1 MSKSNTNTKSAS
13 KPQSK
18 STSVPTTRNLVAHGG
33 RFTTLNIKGRG
44 PVCAKI
50 TKLTDSY
57 VTYFDVN
64 AKVSRKV
71 SRSSIL

>member
-1 MSKSNTNTKSAS
+1 MSKSNTNNTKSAS
-13 KPQSK
+13 KPSTSK
-18 STSVPTTRNLVAHGG
+18 STPTRNLVAHGG